1 MFGTATPKTRAADS
15 TDQAFHP
22 IFSADRPLLAD
33 GREVTDT
40 NGQMQQ
46 QHGENS
52 RAILRPG
59 LPWDD
64 DAVQH
69 DLAPA
74 HQDWCQSKP
83 PLLRKEHRRK
93 VERVGQAGV
102 NHHRRLRV
110 QWVVAG
116 RIALEQAAI
125 ELAWKV
131 AGIHVLLIL
140 MGHERHKV
148 CGREDLRPCQP
159 FARRRGHSADEHR
172 DDGADAR
179 PLRTIAVQQHYVVA
193 PAPRCSPKNAKTR
206 LHASSAAARL

>member
-46 QHGENS
+46 QRGE
-52 RAILRPG
+52 
-59 LPWDD
+59 
-64 DAVQH
+64 
-69 DLAPA
+69 
-74 HQDWCQSKP
+74 
-83 PLLRKEHRRK
+83 
-93 VERVGQAGV
+93 
-102 NHHRRLRV
+102 
-110 QWVVAG
+110 
-116 RIALEQAAI
+116 
-125 ELAWKV
+125 

-159 FARRRGHSADEHR
+159 FARHRSRSADEHR
-172 DDGADAR
+172 EDGADAR
-179 PLRTIAVQQHYVVA
+179 PLCPVAVQQHYVVA